1 MPKTM
6 SLTHP
11 PDLDRL
17 RADVRAVLA
26 ERLDLITLYP
36 AAVVCSI
43 TSTSY
48 RIHRDTLET
57 LSPIAILSR
66 HIRSLEPDT
75 IRPNA
80 WVALARVV
88 FEVEPVAGPAALEP
102 PNAVHCLLSSYA
114 IDEGRPMEFF
124 A

>member
-1 MPKTM
+1 M
-6 SLTHP
+6 SLTQP

-48 RIHRDTLET
+48 RIHRDTLDT

-66 HIRSLEPDT
+66 HIRALEPET
-75 IRPNA
+75 IRPSA

-88 FEVEPVAGPAALEP
+88 FDADPVAGPAALEA
-102 PNAVHCLLSSYA
+102 PNTVHCLLSSYA
-114 IDEGRPMEFF
+114 IDHGRPMEFF